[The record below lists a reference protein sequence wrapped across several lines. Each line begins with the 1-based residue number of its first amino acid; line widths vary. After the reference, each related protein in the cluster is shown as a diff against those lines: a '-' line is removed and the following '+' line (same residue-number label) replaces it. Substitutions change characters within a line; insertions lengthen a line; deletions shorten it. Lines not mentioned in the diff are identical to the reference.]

1 MAIIYEIN
9 STAINAGIQATWPPI
24 VTGQN
29 ADATQKINTTWYE
42 HLWRCETMGMGE
54 WEVIEPLKGT
64 AFTELKTTDQDT
76 PNSGN
81 TYSTGN
87 VMNVTGQQVG
97 RRMVNVMM
105 RFLVDVTS

>member
-1 MAIIYEIN
+1 MAITYEVN

-29 ADATQKINTTWYE
+29 ADATQKINATWYE
-42 HLWRCETMGMGE
+42 HLWRCEFMEMAE
-54 WEVIEPLKGT
+54 WEALEPLKGT

-81 TYSTGN
+81 TYSTGR
-87 VMNVTGQQVG
+87 VMDVTGRQVG
-97 RRMVNVMM
+97 RRMVGVNV

>member
-1 MAIIYEIN
+1 MAITYEVN
-9 STAINAGIQATWPPI
+9 GTAINAGIQATWPPI

-42 HLWRCETMGMGE
+42 HLWRCETMEMAE
-54 WEVIEPLKGT
+54 FEVLEPLKGT
-64 AFTELKTTDQDT
+64 AFSELKSTDQDT

-81 TYSTGN
+81 TYSTGR
-87 VMNVTGQQVG
+87 VMDVTGQQVG
-97 RRMVNVMM
+97 RRMVGVTA

>member
-1 MAIIYEIN
+1 MAITYEVN
-9 STAINAGIQATWPPI
+9 STAINAGIQATWATI

-42 HLWRCETMGMGE
+42 HLWRCDFMEMAE
-54 WEVIEPLKGT
+54 WEVLEPLKGS

-81 TYSTGN
+81 TYSTGR
-87 VMNVTGQQVG
+87 VMDIQGRQVG
-97 RRMVNVMM
+97 RRMVNVIVN
-105 RFLVDVTS
+105 FLVDITS

>member
-1 MAIIYEIN
+1 MAITYEVN
-9 STAINAGIQATWPPI
+9 SIAINAGIQATWPPI

-42 HLWRCETMGMGE
+42 HLWRCEFMEMAE
-54 WEVIEPLKGT
+54 WEILEPLKGT

-81 TYSTGN
+81 TYSTGR
-87 VMNVTGQQVG
+87 VINVTGRQVG
-97 RRMVNVMM
+97 RRMVGVNV
-105 RFLVDVTS
+105 RFLIDVTS